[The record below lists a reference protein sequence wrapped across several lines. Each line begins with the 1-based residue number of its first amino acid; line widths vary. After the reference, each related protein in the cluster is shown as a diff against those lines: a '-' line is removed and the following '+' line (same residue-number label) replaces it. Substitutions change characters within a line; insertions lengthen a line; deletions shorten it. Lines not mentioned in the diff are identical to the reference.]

1 MIFFI
6 NLPKA
11 KLLFRVWFF
20 IFFAKCA
27 TACTLFEPQKPST
40 VSENAGQIVTMNWS
54 GHDNDIYRLQIV
66 ANTPEGGVFW
76 SLDTQIK
83 EKIFTFKLPS
93 NHAVLKVQISKN
105 CDDTSLDNIQSL
117 KPIGLLSEKKSCS
130 VAAGDWLQDGQ
141 FIKFKPRNDI
151 LNYSLSLYE
160 VIDVGTD
167 RLKSNLLKKI
177 EMKQPYTALQEDKV
191 VIDIQQKFNLSLSE
205 ADQKYTVSVLPHCAA
220 GIGLPLA
227 MRLNKSK

>member
-1 MIFFI
+1 MIFFK

-11 KLLFRVWFF
+11 KLLFGVWFF

-27 TACTLFEPQKPST
+27 TACTLFEPQKPSV
-40 VSENAGQIVTMNWS
+40 VSENAGQIVTMSWS

-93 NHAVLKVQISKN
+93 NHAVLKVQISNN

-130 VAAGDWLQDGQ
+130 IAAGDWLQDGQ
-141 FIKFKPRNDI
+141 FIKFKPRDGVQNTGFAR
-151 LNYSLSLYE
+151 Y
-160 VIDVGTD
+160 
-167 RLKSNLLKKI
+167 
-177 EMKQPYTALQEDKV
+177 
-191 VIDIQQKFNLSLSE
+191 
-205 ADQKYTVSVLPHCAA
+205 
-220 GIGLPLA
+220 
-227 MRLNKSK
+227 